1 MAKSARLTFS
11 LEKYDGRRS
20 SMSYTLRSIIRA
32 VLFFLCVAVVIYFQR
47 STGMRELIYMLLAL
61 GGIVLIVYDYNRYYQ

>member
-1 MAKSARLTFS
+1 
-11 LEKYDGRRS
+11 
-20 SMSYTLRSIIRA
+20 MSYTLRSIIRA